1 MFPSPTSL
9 QRRQRA
15 DQPRESDSLTFKSP
29 PSSSRCARRCLAS
42 RRPRELAP
50 PADQEDGRKAAHCKP
65 LRPAE
70 RRSSFEVTNV
80 ASELRQAEHALD
92 LGEEV
97 RQFALEVRMHLAC
110 IDKTQELFTD
120 QIFERAEKP
129 EALPYVSSGVALR
142 NPSPMK
148 VSI

>member
-1 MFPSPTSL
+1 MLQTTSSAGGPG
-9 QRRQRA
+9 RR
-15 DQPRESDSLTFKSP
+15 TKG
-29 PSSSRCARRCLAS
+29 C
-42 RRPRELAP
+42 
-50 PADQEDGRKAAHCKP
+50 
-65 LRPAE
+65 
-70 RRSSFEVTNV
+70 
-80 ASELRQAEHALD
+80 EHALD